1 MYGGKRDRQTV
12 VGVRTPTTVH
22 PARPVESCIW
32 LRVLRRAFHRIGAR
46 ILEEWP
52 VSGRLPWTSSLR
64 RHGVPTAVFGVCRCG
79 CAGTV
84 IEFEGIDNP
93 IKERPVL
100 AESLSASI
108 GVTGLVACGSSV
120 LSRSAVRFQMSVDS
134 GVDSYS
140 GRQLC
145 CQGNYREYRK
155 RTGGIEKRLI
165 SLGKMVHSRRDATP
179 WRERCDGLA

>member
-64 RHGVPTAVFGVCRCG
+64 RHGVPTAVF
-79 CAGTV
+79 
-84 IEFEGIDNP
+84 IDNP